1 MELEAIIV
9 NLKEHYD
16 ICLISGCAILGS
28 VKAVVEVNHHKSF
41 CYKAMDTILGIISG
55 ILVALHY
62 SNNLSLWFQCGV
74 ALIAGALGALETVL
88 QMLPQILSKAVDK
101 YLSVRVDRS
110 DYNPDYDY
118 NNSNNKY
125 RDREEHFDVRDREP
139 NDRD

>member
-1 MELEAIIV
+1 
-9 NLKEHYD
+9 
-16 ICLISGCAILGS
+16 
-28 VKAVVEVNHHKSF
+28 
-41 CYKAMDTILGIISG
+41 
-55 ILVALHY
+55 
-62 SNNLSLWFQCGV
+62 
-74 ALIAGALGALETVL
+74 
-88 QMLPQILSKAVDK
+88 MLPQILSKAVDK